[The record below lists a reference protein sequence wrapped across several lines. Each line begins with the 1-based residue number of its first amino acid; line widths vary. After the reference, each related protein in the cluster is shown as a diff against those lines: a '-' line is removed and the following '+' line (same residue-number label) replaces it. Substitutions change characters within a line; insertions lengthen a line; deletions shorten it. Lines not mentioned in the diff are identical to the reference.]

1 VEISICVYR
10 HIIEENEE
18 EIKIM
23 VYRHKI
29 EKNEEEIKIL
39 VHRHKIVEKKEGIF
53 EIRSTCIFKIVIK
66 LICFSKIILTPHI
79 F

>member
-23 VYRHKI
+23 VYRHTM
-29 EKNEEEIKIL
+29 EENEDEIKLRYTIGYHRNYSGRWL
-39 VHRHKIVEKKEGIF
+39 VAQECKYDFTANIN
-53 EIRSTCIFKIVIK
+53 IRSNSGSDV
-66 LICFSKIILTPHI
+66 
-79 F
+79 